1 MQTKK
6 LLGMV
11 MGLLLSSA
19 AMAASVPSADMDKI
33 TLSFI
38 NAKIYAGGA
47 VSCRDKEIDKRLYV
61 GCMNRSLGGG
71 NSQVSLWLYEGGV
84 FKSLN
89 GTARGFAEGKLSGQS
104 HITTMPLPLPKDID
118 FGAAM
123 SAFK

>member
-1 MQTKK
+1 MRTRK
-6 LLGMV
+6 LLGTAL
-11 MGLLLSSA
+11 GLLLSSA

-33 TLSFI
+33 TLSFL
-38 NAKIYAGGA
+38 NAKVYAGGA
-47 VSCRDKEIDKRLYV
+47 VSCRDKEIGDRLYV
-61 GCMNRSLGGG
+61 GCLNRSLGG

-89 GTARGFAEGKLSGQS
+89 GTARGFAEGKLAGQP
-104 HITTMPLPLPKDID
+104 HIKTMPLPLPKDID